1 MARSPRYDTDE
12 ALGMVLGEGLEAFDS
27 GSESEIEDDE
37 EFPLPSE
44 SDEHTDSDSEDPLPR
59 NEESQN
65 NSGLE
70 GSSDEGMQSLIINS
84 KGSRNNN
91 NLYIIFLFT
100 DEPHGSTR
108 GGRGRGG
115 RGRGGRGRG
124 GEAEGERL
132 REERQKRGGGR
143 GGGRGQARRGERP
156 GGPCE

>member
-27 GSESEIEDDE
+27 GSESEIEEDE

-65 NSGLE
+65 SGLE
-70 GSSDEGMQSLIINS
+70 GSSDEGMHSLIINS

-91 NLYIIFLFT
+91 NYIIFLFA

-108 GGRGRGG
+108 GGRGRG
-115 RGRGGRGRG
+115 
-124 GEAEGERL
+124 
-132 REERQKRGGGR
+132 
-143 GGGRGQARRGERP
+143 P
-156 GGPCE
+156 